1 MKNIGKDDK
10 IAYAEVY
17 YIIHNMN
24 DTYLE
29 KIPTKL
35 VEFFNEARDQNYEVK
50 IDSKLPLFK
59 NDLKEYTYDIL
70 NVINLNYWATDLETK
85 ERLLKILKESEN
97 ANKVQT
103 HLDVSFYE
111 KKLELER
118 KNKEEQEKKKTE
130 EISDDITNDKKTKG
144 NDIFYKIFKFLKK

>member
-1 MKNIGKDDK
+1 MKNIGRDDR

-24 DTYLE
+24 EAYLE

-35 VEFFNEARDQNYEVK
+35 VEFFDEVREPNYEVK

-59 NDLKEYTYDIL
+59 NDLKDYTYDIL
-70 NVINLNYWATDLETK
+70 NVINLNYWATDLATK
-85 ERLLKILKESEN
+85 EKLLEILKESEN
-97 ANKVQT
+97 ATKVQT

-118 KNKEEQEKKKTE
+118 KNREEQEKKKE
-130 EISDDITNDKKTKG
+130 EETSYDITNDKKTKG
-144 NDIFYKIFKFLKK
+144 NDIFYKIFRFLKK